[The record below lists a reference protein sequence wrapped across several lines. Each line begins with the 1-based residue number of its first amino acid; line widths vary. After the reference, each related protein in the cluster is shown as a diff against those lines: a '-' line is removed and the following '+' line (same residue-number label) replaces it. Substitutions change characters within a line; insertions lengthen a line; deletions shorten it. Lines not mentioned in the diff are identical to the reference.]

1 MKMNLLNFELEEM
14 LVENKTINT
23 QSLNRERRTISAI

>member
-1 MKMNLLNFELEEM
+1 MNLLNFELEEM

-23 QSLNRERRTISAI
+23 QSLNRERRRISAI